1 VLERL
6 ASAAVMTNFAAGTAI
21 VTEGETADALYALVE
36 GTVEV
41 TSRGEAGG
49 PSIVLRTM
57 QAPDLFGEIGV
68 LEGIPRTATVTASS
82 DCVCE
87 RIDKDEF
94 LDALTSTPIST
105 SLVDTAR
112 GRLALTHP
120 SRMLATKAPAPV
132 PAEG

>member
-1 VLERL
+1 
-6 ASAAVMTNFAAGTAI
+6 
-21 VTEGETADALYALVE
+21 
-36 GTVEV
+36 
-41 TSRGEAGG
+41 
-49 PSIVLRTM
+49 M

-68 LEGIPRTATVTASS
+68 LEGIPRTATVTAAT

-87 RIDKDEF
+87 RIDKDTF

-120 SRMLATKAPAPV
+120 SRMLATRATEPV
-132 PAEG
+132 ATEA